1 MAYENVD
8 YSEIITEQLLERD
21 KKLQEKEL
29 PEINIGKAVP
39 VTEDLEFGVDECEYG
54 VTEVRGSVKNGV
66 LGIKTTSLET
76 IDSEIIYK
84 KAPVVQWG
92 KGLTY
97 TQQEVEKALRLGIN
111 LPLKKQND
119 LYSNALATIQYSGY
133 LGHEQ
138 AIGQE
143 GLLTGK
149 DIDIHTINKSF
160 KEMTCT
166 ECVDLILLVYRKV
179 WERSNFT
186 VQPTHIAMDAS
197 DFMDLM
203 QKFDPNSTIVGVDL
217 MPIAAIDKIMAALR
231 KASENDKFN
240 IEFVKIPADYAKTIN
255 KGKARL
261 AVYTYDEDYLEMNV
275 HMPELLE
282 THRKDLL
289 TYQSGYRSAFSGV
302 MWKEPQSAQYLDY
315 KSDTKSTTKK
325 TTAKK
330 SAAESNAESNAESAA
345 ESNA

>member
-8 YSEIITEQLLERD
+8 YSDIITEQLLERD
-21 KKLQEKEL
+21 KQLQEKKL

-39 VTEDLEFGVDECEYG
+39 VTEGLEFGVEEFEYG

-66 LGIKTTSLET
+66 IGIKTTSLET

-84 KAPVVQWG
+84 KAPVVQWA
-92 KGLTY
+92 KGLIY
-97 TQQEVEKALRLGIN
+97 TQQEVEKAQHLGIN

-119 LYSNALATIQYSGY
+119 LYSNSLATIQYAGY

-138 AIGQE
+138 ATWQE

-149 DIDIHTINKSF
+149 NIDIHVEKKSF
-160 KEMTCT
+160 KDMTCT
-166 ECVDLILLVYRKV
+166 ECVDLILLVYKKV
-179 WERSNFT
+179 WARSNYT

-197 DFMDLM
+197 DFMELM

-217 MPIAAIDKIMAALR
+217 LPIAAMDKIMAALR
-231 KASENDKFN
+231 KASKNDKFN
-240 IEFVKIPADYAKTIN
+240 IEFVRIPADYAKTIN
-255 KGKARL
+255 EGTTRL
-261 AVYTYDEDYLEMNV
+261 VVYTYDEDYLEMKV

-302 MWKEPQSAQYLDY
+302 MWKEPKSAQYLDY
-315 KSDTKSTTKK
+315 KS
-325 TTAKK
+325 
-330 SAAESNAESNAESAA
+330 AA
-345 ESNA
+345 

>member
-21 KKLQEKEL
+21 NQLQEKEL
-29 PEINIGKAVP
+29 PEINIGEAVP
-39 VTEDLEFGVDECEYG
+39 VTEGLEFGVEEFEYG
-54 VTEVRGSVKNGV
+54 VTEVRGSLENGV
-66 LGIKTTSLET
+66 IGIKTTSLET

-84 KAPVVQWG
+84 KTPVTQWA
-92 KGLTY
+92 KGLIY
-97 TQQEVEKALRLGIN
+97 TQQEVEKALRLDIN
-111 LPLKKQND
+111 LTLKKQND
-119 LYSNALATIQYSGY
+119 LYSNALATIQYAGY
-133 LGHEQ
+133 LGHKQ
-138 AIGQE
+138 SKGQE

-149 DIDIHTINKSF
+149 KIDIHSVNKSF
-160 KEMTCT
+160 KEMTCE
-166 ECVDLILLVYRKV
+166 ECVEVILLVYRKV

-217 MPIAAIDKIMAALR
+217 LPIAAMDRIMAALR
-231 KASENDKFN
+231 KASKNDNFN
-240 IEFVKIPADYAKTIN
+240 IEFVKIPADYAK
-255 KGKARL
+255 KAKQGVSRL
-261 AVYTYDEDYLEMNV
+261 VVYTYDEDYLEMKV

-302 MWKEPQSAQYLDY
+302 MWKEPNSAQYLDY
-315 KSDTKSTTKK
+315 KS
-325 TTAKK
+325 
-330 SAAESNAESNAESAA
+330 AA
-345 ESNA
+345 